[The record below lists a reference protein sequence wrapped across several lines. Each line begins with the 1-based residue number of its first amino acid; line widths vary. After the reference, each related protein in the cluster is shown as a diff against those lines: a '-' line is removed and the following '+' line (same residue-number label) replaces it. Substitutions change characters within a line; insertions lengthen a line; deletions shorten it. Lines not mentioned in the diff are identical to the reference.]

1 MDYGGGYSTTSYGAQ
16 GGAGGGGF
24 MAGSQGGSQP
34 NKVISC
40 TLSHQPISTVHYN
53 HRVEITKP
61 PFSDQGTISR
71 DTLRPCTIKQVL
83 DATQPHPDADF
94 KIDDVEVQQL
104 TFVGQIRNIST
115 QTTNITYK
123 FDDGTGTVEVKQ
135 WIDSDAAGVM
145 DMGEGGGS
153 SKSNAGLVENEWAR
167 VWGRLKAFNNRRHV
181 GAHVIRPVTDKMEI
195 TYHLLDAT
203 YVHLYFTRGPLDPSA
218 GKGVN
223 GGQMDGQYGGDG
235 GEMNMGGGRGM
246 PNVGAN
252 ARRVYQCLKESPQ
265 NNEGLNVQHIAASLR
280 MPLTEVMKAGDELL
294 TQSLIFTTVDDT
306 TWAILEF

>member
-24 MAGSQGGSQP
+24 MSGSQGGSQP
-34 NKVISC
+34 NK
-40 TLSHQPISTVHYN
+40 N
-53 HRVEITKP
+53 
-61 PFSDQGTISR
+61 TISR

-83 DATQPHPDADF
+83 DASQPHPDADF

-123 FDDGTGTVEVKQ
+123 LDDGTGTVEVKQ
-135 WIDSDAAGVM
+135 WIDSEASTM
-145 DMGEGGGS
+145 DLEGGN
-153 SKSNAGLVENEWAR
+153 SKNNAGLVENEWAR

-195 TYHLLDAT
+195 TYHLLEAT
-203 YVHLYFTRGPLDPSA
+203 YVHLFFTRGPLDASGA
-218 GKGVN
+218 NGAN
-223 GGQMDGQYGGDG
+223 GGQTDGQYGGDG
-235 GEMNMGGGRGM
+235 EMGMGGARGM
-246 PNVGAN
+246 PNVGPN

>member
-34 NKVISC
+34 NK
-40 TLSHQPISTVHYN
+40 
-53 HRVEITKP
+53 
-61 PFSDQGTISR
+61 GTISR

-123 FDDGTGTVEVKQ
+123 LDDGTGTVEVKQ

-145 DMGEGGGS
+145 DMGEGGGGGGGGGS

-203 YVHLYFTRGPLDPSA
+203 YVHLFFTRGPLDPSG
-218 GKGVN
+218 GKGAN

-235 GEMNMGGGRGM
+235 GEMNMGGARGM
-246 PNVGAN
+246 PNVGQN